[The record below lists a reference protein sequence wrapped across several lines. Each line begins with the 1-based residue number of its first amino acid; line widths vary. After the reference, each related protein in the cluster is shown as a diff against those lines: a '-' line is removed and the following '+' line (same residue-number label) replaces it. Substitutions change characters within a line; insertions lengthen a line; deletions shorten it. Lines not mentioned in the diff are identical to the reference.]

1 MRLIGVVTTARSDYG
16 IYLPVLRRIEADD
29 ALGLRL
35 IVSGMHLS
43 ADFGMTVEVIE
54 EDGFAIADR
63 VESLASSDAPLD
75 IGLAMSKATAGFAES
90 YARARPD
97 ILVVLGDRF
106 EMFPAALA
114 ALPFGIPVAH
124 IHGGELTQGA
134 IDDAL
139 RHAIT
144 KLSHLHFTTTT
155 EYARRIMQMGEEPWR
170 VTVCGAPALDNLKTV
185 DFMTR
190 SELAE
195 ECGFKPD
202 GEFLLVTFHPVTLEQ
217 DRTEQYAAQLFSAL
231 ERFALPVII
240 TMANADTG
248 GRLINHMIRAFAERC
263 DLVQAVDNLGT
274 RAYFSTMKLATAMV
288 GNSSSG
294 IIEAASFGLPVV
306 NIGTR
311 QAGRVRGA
319 NVIDTGYETD
329 EILAGIQRA
338 VSDEF
343 RRDLREMVNPYGS
356 GNAAEA
362 IVDKLKSVQLD
373 ERLIVKRFVDATL
386 PEGDS

>member
-202 GEFLLVTFHPVTLEQ
+202 GEFLLVTFPPVTLEQ